1 LAKNAVHPNSF
12 KLLLNESQEN
22 NNKESESL
30 LKASDSNDEQ
40 LQKNNVECR
49 PLICGSMSRQPFF
62 YNLYICLKN
71 NPKRYHRQFH

>member
-1 LAKNAVHPNSF
+1 MAKNAVHPNSF

-40 LQKNNVECR
+40 LQKNNLLV
-49 PLICGSMSRQPFF
+49 SS
-62 YNLYICLKN
+62 LKVIRAPSTLKLN
-71 NPKRYHRQFH
+71 NMV

>member
-1 LAKNAVHPNSF
+1 MAKNAVNPKSF

-40 LQKNNVECR
+40 LQKNNLLV
-49 PLICGSMSRQPFF
+49 SS
-62 YNLYICLKN
+62 LKVIRAPSTLKLN
-71 NPKRYHRQFH
+71 NMV